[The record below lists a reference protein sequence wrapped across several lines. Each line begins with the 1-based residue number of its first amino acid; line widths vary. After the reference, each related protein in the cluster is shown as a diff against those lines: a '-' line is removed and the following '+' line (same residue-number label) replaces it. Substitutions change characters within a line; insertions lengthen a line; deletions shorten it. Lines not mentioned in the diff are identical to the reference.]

1 MKKKKLLIAFLVVVL
16 CYVLWLGFQLLHFEC
31 YSQNQTD
38 KNRLEIKGAYHIHT
52 LFSDGK
58 KNPHEIAKMASRAS
72 LDFIIL
78 SDHGEPNYE
87 SMNAAGWKENVLV
100 LSGSELSVSRGHL
113 VALGFKT
120 PTVPFSKNAE
130 QAVYQI
136 KTQDGFSVIAHPY
149 SKVSW
154 SWGEFI
160 DYTGIEIINANTMFT
175 TETLQLIPYFPF
187 FLIKPDIV
195 FIKMLCRPERNLRKW
210 DELNRIHPIF
220 GFFSIDAHLFYKSLL
235 PLLNLHVL
243 LKTPLSGQFEEASQ
257 QVYESLKEGRF
268 YNAVDAAAQADGFR
282 FWMEKG
288 NQRLEMGEE
297 TDLDS
302 QIMGHVHAAFPFATE
317 ILLLHNGKLIHS
329 STQDDVTYKIT
340 KPGFYRVEVYL
351 KERSPLHR
359 DIPWIVSNPIFLTEK
374 HP

>member
-1 MKKKKLLIAFLVVVL
+1 
-16 CYVLWLGFQLLHFEC
+16 
-31 YSQNQTD
+31 
-38 KNRLEIKGAYHIHT
+38 
-52 LFSDGK
+52 
-58 KNPHEIAKMASRAS
+58 
-72 LDFIIL
+72 
-78 SDHGEPNYE
+78 
-87 SMNAAGWKENVLV
+87 
-100 LSGSELSVSRGHL
+100 
-113 VALGFKT
+113 
-120 PTVPFSKNAE
+120 
-130 QAVYQI
+130 
-136 KTQDGFSVIAHPY
+136 
-149 SKVSW
+149 
-154 SWGEFI
+154 
-160 DYTGIEIINANTMFT
+160 MFT
-175 TETLQLIPYFPF
+175 TGTLQLIPYFPF

-210 DELNRIHPIF
+210 DELNRIHPVF

-288 NQRLEMGEE
+288 SQRLEMGEE
-297 TDLDS
+297 TVLDS